1 MSKRHMRVCQKDS
14 KAALTLT
21 NNFDLTH
28 NKRITMQQKTFIT
41 SPIYYVNDIP
51 HIGHAYTTILC
62 DMLKRFRILQGEDVL
77 FLTGTDEHG
86 QKIEQSAQKHN
97 QTPQAYADSVSVK
110 FKELWNEFG
119 LNYDIFV
126 RTTDSKHCQSVQKA
140 FEIMFEKGDIY
151 KGSYEG
157 NYCISCESFFTQS
170 QLGENLS
177 CPDCGKQTQIVQ
189 EESYFFALSKYQDK
203 LLEFYKQNPN
213 MIAPAFRQNEVVKFI
228 SEGLNDL
235 SITRTS
241 FEWGIPLPENPKRND
256 SKKHIMYVWL
266 DALLSYISPL
276 GYMQDSHKMDYWN
289 NALHFVG
296 KDILRFHA
304 VYWIAFLMS
313 LDLPLPKH
321 IYAHGWWT
329 KDGAKMSKSIGNVI
343 NPKEVAQA
351 YGIESL
357 RYFLMREMPFGQDG
371 DFSQKALIE
380 RINSELGNDVGN
392 LLNRLL
398 GMSEKYFSLQV
409 DSKDVKKF
417 YATELNELEHI
428 INRTQEKMQ
437 TMQPQR
443 YIEELWTAF
452 SLGNGV
458 ITKYEPWNLMKNEK
472 QDKAMALLGLIANIL
487 AKASLLLYPIMP
499 ESADKIAKALSF
511 SLSPDSF
518 DKLIK
523 QHALLDNLTLTKIPP
538 LFPRI
543 ESPLMPESTQG
554 EAESKGSKESQTLKD
569 SKPADSKIE
578 STNVVSLIDI
588 KDFSKIDIR
597 VGKVIECSA
606 VEKSQ
611 KLLKLMVDIN
621 EPKPRQIIS
630 GIAQYYTPSELI
642 NKQVCIIANLKPAKL
657 MGLLSE
663 GMILASKDENG
674 LSLLCLDTPRENG
687 SKIS

>member
-1 MSKRHMRVCQKDS
+1 
-14 KAALTLT
+14 
-21 NNFDLTH
+21 
-28 NKRITMQQKTFIT
+28 MQQKTFIT

-97 QTPQAYADSVSVK
+97 KTPQAYADSVSIK

-126 RTTDSKHCQSVQKA
+126 RTTDSTHCQSVQKA

-177 CPDCGKQTQIVQ
+177 CPDCGKPTQIVQ

-203 LLEFYKQNPN
+203 LLEFYAQNPN

-241 FEWGIPLPENPKRND
+241 FEWGIPLPKNPKRND

-276 GYMQDSHKMDYWN
+276 GYMQDSAKMAYWE

-380 RINSELGNDVGN
+380 RINAELSNDVGN

-417 YATELNELEHI
+417 FATELHELENI
-428 INRTQEKMQ
+428 IDRTQEKMQ

-443 YIEELWTAF
+443 YIEELWAAF

-458 ITKYEPWNLMKNEK
+458 ITKYEPWNLMKNAQ

-499 ESADKIAKALSF
+499 QSAEKIAYALSF
-511 SLSPDSF
+511 TISPDSF
-518 DKLIK
+518 ATLIK
-523 QHALLDNLTLTKIPP
+523 QHALLDSLILQKIPP

-543 ESPLMPESTQG
+543 DSPLMPESTQ
-554 EAESKGSKESQTLKD
+554 EHIESKPLD
-569 SKPADSKIE
+569 SKTQGNQTE
-578 STNVVSLIDI
+578 SANIANLIDI

-597 VGKVIECSA
+597 VGKVIECCA

-630 GIAQYYTPSELI
+630 GIAQYYKPDELL

>member
-1 MSKRHMRVCQKDS
+1 
-14 KAALTLT
+14 
-21 NNFDLTH
+21 
-28 NKRITMQQKTFIT
+28 MQQKTFIT

-110 FKELWNEFG
+110 FKELWNEFQ
-119 LNYDIFV
+119 LDYDIFV

-140 FEIMFEKGDIY
+140 FEIMCEKGDIY

-177 CPDCGKQTQIVQ
+177 CPDCGKPTQIVQ

-241 FEWGIPLPENPKRND
+241 FEWGIPLPENTKRND

-276 GYMQDSHKMDYWN
+276 GYMQDSAKMAYWE

-343 NPKEVAQA
+343 NPQEVAQA

-380 RINSELGNDVGN
+380 RINAELGNDVGN

-398 GMSEKYFSLQV
+398 GMSEKYFSLKV

-417 YATELNELEHI
+417 FATELNELENI
-428 INRTQEKMQ
+428 IDRTQEKMQ

-443 YIEELWTAF
+443 YIEELWAAF

-458 ITKYEPWNLMKNEK
+458 ITKYEPWNLIKNAQ

-499 ESADKIAKALSF
+499 QSAEKIAYALSF
-511 SLSPDSF
+511 TISPDSF
-518 DKLIK
+518 ATLIK
-523 QHALLDNLTLTKIPP
+523 QHALLDSLILQKIPP

-543 ESPLMPESTQG
+543 DSPLMPESTQ
-554 EAESKGSKESQTLKD
+554 EHIESKPLD
-569 SKPADSKIE
+569 SKTQGNQTKSANIA
-578 STNVVSLIDI
+578 NLIDI

-597 VGKVIECSA
+597 AGKVIECCA

-630 GIAQYYTPSELI
+630 GIAQYYKPDELL

>member
-1 MSKRHMRVCQKDS
+1 
-14 KAALTLT
+14 
-21 NNFDLTH
+21 
-28 NKRITMQQKTFIT
+28 
-41 SPIYYVNDIP
+41 
-51 HIGHAYTTILC
+51 
-62 DMLKRFRILQGEDVL
+62 
-77 FLTGTDEHG
+77 
-86 QKIEQSAQKHN
+86 
-97 QTPQAYADSVSVK
+97 
-110 FKELWNEFG
+110 
-119 LNYDIFV
+119 
-126 RTTDSKHCQSVQKA
+126 
-140 FEIMFEKGDIY
+140 
-151 KGSYEG
+151 
-157 NYCISCESFFTQS
+157 
-170 QLGENLS
+170 
-177 CPDCGKQTQIVQ
+177 
-189 EESYFFALSKYQDK
+189 
-203 LLEFYKQNPN
+203 

-241 FEWGIPLPENPKRND
+241 FEWGIPLLENPKRND
-256 SKKHIMYVWL
+256 NKKHTIYVWL

-276 GYMQDSHKMDYWN
+276 GYMQDSHKMEYWE

-343 NPKEVAQA
+343 DPKAVAQA

-437 TMQPQR
+437 AMQPQR
-443 YIEELWTAF
+443 YIEELWAAF

-458 ITKYEPWNLMKNEK
+458 ITKYEPWNLMKNAE

-487 AKASLLLYPIMP
+487 AKAALLLYPIMP
-499 ESADKIAKALSF
+499 ESAHKIAKALSL
-511 SLSPDSF
+511 SISPDSF
-518 DKLIK
+518 DRLIK
-523 QHALLDNLTLTKIPP
+523 QHALLDDLTLTKIPP

-543 ESPLMPESTQG
+543 DSPLMPESTQSG
-554 EAESKGSKESQTLKD
+554 AESKESQTLKD
-569 SKPADSKIE
+569 SKSIDSKLE
-578 STNVVSLIDI
+578 STNTLSLIDI